1 MNADSFDF
9 NGDPGTPNAAP
20 SANDPIA
27 RLYDGSVISTGPI
40 ASDVGVGGD
49 DKTTGAKLL
58 IIGGVDDLEQL
69 SRALGVKAFVPQTRT
84 IRTPTINLFMLFY

>member
-58 IIGGVDDLEQL
+58 IPGGVDDLEQL
-69 SRALGVKAFVPQTRT
+69 SRALCVKAFVPQTRT
-84 IRTPTINLFMLFY
+84 SRTPTINLFMLFY